1 MRRAALAWLALA
13 TAGWWV
19 AHAQQ
24 LDPEPQPAS
33 MDETV
38 DEPAVPAQ
46 EPVPQPGDPAAIGS
60 DPGAFE
66 DASGAPVAR
75 PPVRPST
82 APNQA
87 GGPLKRID
95 TKPLSASANIALPQ
109 DI

>member
-13 TAGWWV
+13 TVGCWV
-19 AHAQQ
+19 TDARE
-24 LDPEPQPAS
+24 LDPELQPAR

-46 EPVPQPGDPAAIGS
+46 EPAPQPGDPASIGS
-60 DPGAFE
+60 DPGAFG

-75 PPVRPST
+75 PPVRPGT
-82 APNQA
+82 APNRA
-87 GGPLKRID
+87 SGPLKRID